1 MKLLR
6 RMRLEDASR
15 IVAVVLYVS
24 LSAFS
29 QTSQKAIVWSN
40 DPLSRYARSTTT
52 EVQSQLNNVEIET
65 ISVNGKPVT
74 IGQLFDADEDWIK
87 MITARVKNVSE
98 ERIATL
104 QITFAFPEA
113 DPGSPEWIICYG
125 CAQTEKE
132 KGVRPGEIVELKGRD
147 DMYQWVK
154 KSLSE
159 KGSFSRIRWAQI
171 RTMFVTT
178 ANGKTS
184 FSACVKTLDHSS
196 ACPAIRRL

>member
-6 RMRLEDASR
+6 RMRISNVFKIL
-15 IVAVVLYVS
+15 AVVLYVS

-87 MITARVKNVSE
+87 TITARVKNVSE
-98 ERIATL
+98 ERI
-104 QITFAFPEA
+104 
-113 DPGSPEWIICYG
+113 
-125 CAQTEKE
+125 
-132 KGVRPGEIVELKGRD
+132 
-147 DMYQWVK
+147 
-154 KSLSE
+154 
-159 KGSFSRIRWAQI
+159 
-171 RTMFVTT
+171 
-178 ANGKTS
+178 
-184 FSACVKTLDHSS
+184 
-196 ACPAIRRL
+196 